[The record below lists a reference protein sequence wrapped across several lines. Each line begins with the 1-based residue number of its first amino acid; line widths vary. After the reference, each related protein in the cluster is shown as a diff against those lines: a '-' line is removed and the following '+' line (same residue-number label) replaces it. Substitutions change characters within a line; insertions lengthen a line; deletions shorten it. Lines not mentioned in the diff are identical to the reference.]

1 MMVAET
7 TKIVKRNQREK
18 VESDLLD
25 KIGNLA
31 LGIDTFRFYWSSK
44 TNCA

>member
-7 TKIVKRNQREK
+7 TKITKGIHRREK

-25 KIGNLA
+25 R
-31 LGIDTFRFYWSSK
+31 IDTIWD
-44 TNCA
+44 

>member
-7 TKIVKRNQREK
+7 TKIVKGIQRREK

-25 KIGNLA
+25 KI
-31 LGIDTFRFYWSSK
+31 DTIWH
-44 TNCA
+44 